1 MQTSITS
8 NSKSVEF
15 MYLDYLE
22 NKLIVN
28 RRYQRKLVWT
38 ILEKQTFIDSLLHK
52 YSTPLFLFA
61 QPNNPQNQQ
70 LEIIDGLQRLNA
82 VMSFI
87 ENEYP
92 IPYNGQDC
100 YFNLQTLS
108 RTKALLSAGELRQ
121 RTPIL
126 PDGACLEIVSYPLSI
141 STLQADD
148 KTIEEVFRRIN
159 SYGKQLSRQ
168 EIRQAGALG
177 LFPELVRKISAYIR
191 GDNTDA
197 DKVLLSKMKH
207 FSLSNSQLDYGIKV
221 ADVFWVKQNII
232 PEKNMR
238 ISRDEELV
246 AYILSYILVDKKIDA
261 TNKTL
266 NVLYKYDLED
276 VDSIADKAEDS
287 INKYGQKQIIDRF
300 IKTFEVIQN
309 TIFHSGKDFRTLVF
323 RDTKSRG
330 QFRSFQVIF
339 LAIYESL
346 FDGHRTANTSLL
358 AQKLDGIG
366 QRHLDGIGLEN
377 DFSGQLRAE
386 KVAAVKSVIASC
398 FPKTNS
404 EDVAQEDWTLQLDN
418 LLRNSVIEGT
428 QYDFKTTLH
437 TMTPHPKFDDDL
449 FHRCI
454 QTLLACVNK
463 GPNTNGYVIVGVA
476 DKENTRQH
484 FCSLYPH
491 VRPDKIR
498 GTSFSI
504 CGLDAEINTIYNGNT
519 DKFQDKVLAMIRK
532 EPISDVARNFLLT
545 HIKFPRY
552 YGKLLLVLHL
562 ASHNDV
568 ELYDNKRVFIREGN
582 QTQEV
587 SDMKTILSIQKRFN

>member
-1 MQTSITS
+1 MQTSIIS

-61 QPNNPQNQQ
+61 QPTNPQNQQ

-82 VMSFI
+82 IMSFI

-92 IPYNGQDC
+92 IPYNGKDC
-100 YFNLQTLS
+100 FFNLQTLS
-108 RTKALLSAGELRQ
+108 RTKALLNAGELKQ

-126 PDGACLEIVSYPLSI
+126 PDEACLEIVSYPLSI

-168 EIRQAGALG
+168 EIRQAGVLG

-197 DKVLLSKMKH
+197 DRVQLGKMKY
-207 FSLSNSQLDYGIKV
+207 FSLSNHQLNYGIKV
-221 ADVFWVKQNII
+221 SDVFWVKQNII
-232 PEKNMR
+232 PERNMR

-246 AYILSYILVDKKIDA
+246 AHILSYILVDKNIDA
-261 TNKTL
+261 TNRTL

-276 VDSIADKAEDS
+276 ADSIADKAEDA
-287 INKYGQKQIIDRF
+287 INKYGAKIIHDRV

-309 TIFHSGKDFRTLVF
+309 AIFHSGKDFRTLVF
-323 RDTKSRG
+323 RNVKSHG
-330 QFRSFQVIF
+330 QLRSFQVIF
-339 LAIYESL
+339 LAIYELL
-346 FDGHRTANTSLL
+346 FNGHHTVNTALL
-358 AQKLDGIG
+358 AQKLEGIG
-366 QRHLDGIGLEN
+366 QRHLDGIGLGDE
-377 DFSGQLRAE
+377 FKGQLRAE
-386 KVAAVKSVIASC
+386 KVAAVKSVLSAC
-398 FPKTNS
+398 FPQTNG

-418 LLRNSVIEGT
+418 LLRNYVIEGT
-428 QYDFKTTLH
+428 QYDFKTSLH
-437 TMTPHPKFDDDL
+437 SLTPRPKFDEDL

-454 QTLLACVNK
+454 QTLIACVNK
-463 GPNTNGYVIVGVA
+463 GPATNGYVIVGVA
-476 DKENTRQH
+476 DKEGTRKH
-484 FCSLYPH
+484 YCSLYPGSH
-491 VRPDKIR
+491 PERIP
-498 GTSFSI
+498 GTQFSI
-504 CGLDAEINTIYNGNT
+504 CGLDAEIHKVYNGNA
-519 DKFQDKVLAMIRK
+519 DEFQNKVLAMIRK
-532 EPISDVARNFLLT
+532 EPISEEARNYLLT

-552 YGKLLLVLHL
+552 YGKQLMVLHL
-562 ASHNDV
+562 ASRNEV
-568 ELYDNKRVFIREGN
+568 ELYDDKVFIREGN
-582 QTQEV
+582 QTQQV
-587 SDMKTILSIQKRFN
+587 RDTKTILSIQKRFN